1 MKNVKF
7 YDISREDSYF
17 MIEIF
22 DKLPTVF
29 CMKDIGYDHFINND
43 KSLWQMQSKDPE
55 RKKKEKQFVEEV
67 FTVNANLKTNI
78 AKELL
83 SKM

>member
-7 YDISREDSYF
+7 YDISRVDSYF
-17 MIEIF
+17 MTEIF

-29 CMKDIGYDHFINND
+29 CMKDIGNDHFINNV

-55 RKKKEKQFVEEV
+55 KKRKTICLRSFH
-67 FTVNANLKTNI
+67 
-78 AKELL
+78 
-83 SKM
+83 S

>member
-7 YDISREDSYF
+7 YDISRVDSYF
-17 MIEIF
+17 MTEIF

-29 CMKDIGYDHFINND
+29 CMKDIGNDHFINNV

-55 RKKKEKQFVEEV
+55 KKKK
-67 FTVNANLKTNI
+67 NNLFK
-78 AKELL
+78 KF
-83 SKM
+83 S

>member
-1 MKNVKF
+1 
-7 YDISREDSYF
+7 

-29 CMKDIGYDHFINND
+29 CMKDIGYNHFIKNE
-43 KSLWQMQSKDPE
+43 KSLWQIQNKDPK

-83 SKM
+83 RNMEYYV

>member
-7 YDISREDSYF
+7 YDISRVDSYF
-17 MIEIF
+17 MTEIF

-29 CMKDIGYDHFINND
+29 CMKDIGNDHFINNI

-55 RKKKEKQFVEEV
+55 KKKK
-67 FTVNANLKTNI
+67 NNLFKKFSQLMLI
-78 AKELL
+78 
-83 SKM
+83 

>member
-7 YDISREDSYF
+7 YDISRVDSYF
-17 MIEIF
+17 MTEIF

-29 CMKDIGYDHFINND
+29 CMKDIGNDHFINNV

-55 RKKKEKQFVEEV
+55 RKKKK
-67 FTVNANLKTNI
+67 NNLFKKFSQLMLI
-78 AKELL
+78 
-83 SKM
+83 

>member
-7 YDISREDSYF
+7 YDISRVDSYF
-17 MIEIF
+17 MTEIF

-29 CMKDIGYDHFINND
+29 CMKDIGNDHFINNV

-55 RKKKEKQFVEEV
+55 KKKK
-67 FTVNANLKTNI
+67 NNLFKKFSQLMLI
-78 AKELL
+78 
-83 SKM
+83 